1 MDELSSGVRVQ
12 LLLSVRLAFVEQGE
26 SHCRLP
32 ILADELLANSDD
44 QRGDAIIRA
53 LETIARTGRQVL
65 YFTAQSD
72 EVAKWQAAMAG
83 SDVACHVRDLV
94 KVRRIRS
101 DAYERA
107 DRAYHVPPLHAVP
120 QADGLSREEYGK
132 RIEPPAFD
140 PSRGVGS
147 LHLWY
152 LVRDARLLA
161 RLLSAG
167 IETWGQLA
175 RALERGGAAWSDDV
189 PAEPERTKSL
199 ARAAESICESWRI
212 GRGTPVEASMVEAC
226 PAVTDAFRDR
236 VLDIRAEVGGDGE
249 EFLQRVGRL
258 PRFRKENLRSLQ
270 ELLDASGCLDDRPCL
285 TAEEVRDRAMASV
298 SEALREGTVTPD
310 AIQDLVEAVC
320 G

>member
-1 MDELSSGVRVQ
+1 
-12 LLLSVRLAFVEQGE
+12 
-26 SHCRLP
+26 
-32 ILADELLANSDD
+32 
-44 QRGDAIIRA
+44 
-53 LETIARTGRQVL
+53 VL

-72 EVAKWQAAMAG
+72 EVAKWQAAMEG

-94 KVRRIRS
+94 QVRRIRS
-101 DAYERA
+101 EAYERA

-120 QADGLSREEYGK
+120 QADGLSREEYGT
-132 RIEPPAFD
+132 RIQPPAFD

-152 LVRDARLLA
+152 LVGDVRLLA

-175 RALERGGAAWSDDV
+175 HALARGGTAWFDDAS
-189 PAEPERTKSL
+189 AEPARTRAL
-199 ARAAESICESWRI
+199 ARAAESICASWRI
-212 GRGTPVEASMVEAC
+212 GRGTPVETSMVEAC

-236 VLDIRAEVGGDGE
+236 VLDILADVSGDGE
-249 EFLQRVGRL
+249 AFLKQVGSL

-285 TAEEVRDRAMASV
+285 TVEEVRDRAMASV
-298 SEALREGTVTPD
+298 SGALREGIVTPG
-310 AIQDLVEAVC
+310 AIQELVEAVC
-320 G
+320 W